1 MKISIF
7 FRVVSAFVIVLSGAF
22 ARAGETITVDGTV
35 YPNSEMVEV
44 CSDGAVYKTDE
55 SKYVVLPWE
64 ELSDDQ
70 TATLKAR
77 FKEGMM
83 NAVYDAYVVK
93 GSIFN
98 VNKDGFIIQIS
109 QEDAPDLRFTKG
121 AKILTS
127 GLVLIKD
134 LPRDMPRGEGAPVD
148 VIAYKQG
155 THTFDMGIAA
165 KEIPFL
171 SVAYPSW
178 AREQEWENVDGRKM
192 AARLIASK
200 DGKCLF
206 EKGGQTF
213 VYALDQ
219 LVPEAQKRVAE
230 YQERIKR
237 FPIP

>member
-1 MKISIF
+1 MRLSVF
-7 FRVVSAFVIVLSGAF
+7 FRAVFPIVLVLAGSF
-22 ARAGETITVDGTV
+22 ANAGETITVDGME
-35 YPNSEMVEV
+35 YLNSEMVEV
-44 CSDGAVYKTDE
+44 CSDGAVYKTE
-55 SKYVVLPWE
+55 EGEYVVLPWE
-64 ELSDDQ
+64 SLSEAQ
-70 TATLKAR
+70 TSVLKAR

-83 NAVYDAYVVK
+83 NAVYDAYLVK

-98 VNKDGFIIQIS
+98 VSKDGFVIQVS
-109 QEDAPDLRFTKG
+109 QEDAPDLKFTKG
-121 AKILTS
+121 ARILTS

-148 VIAYKQG
+148 VIAYKRG
-155 THTFDMGIAA
+155 SHTFDMGIAT

-178 AREQEWENVDGRKM
+178 AREQEWENVDGKKM

-206 EKGGQTF
+206 EKGGKTF

-219 LVPEAQKRVAE
+219 LVPDAQKRVAE